1 MTDVPIK
8 EKLQN
13 TKIPD
18 KSGKNLVRACSKTRD
33 NLTLH
38 IRRTLQNAHAAAS
51 SITPT
56 AIKALV
62 IQQLTLIATS
72 KKSKDADRLKA
83 LQLLGELR
91 EVQAF
96 GSKTAD
102 PLAVQHD
109 STSAAETLLE
119 ELRAA
124 QKLTATDIK
133 PKEIKHLDD
142 VEGGAVEN
150 GQDGE
155 STGGQ
160 EGVSGDAHGT
170 HIHATP
176 LKQSTP
182 LEATPLEQSTP
193 LKQFDFDTPIVNS
206 PLMRIDH
213 AENRAKV
220 INALKNRLST
230 RDIVSKNS

>member
-1 MTDVPIK
+1 MIAAPDQASRPTRQK
-8 EKLQN
+8 EKIPQEAS
-13 TKIPD
+13 TK
-18 KSGKNLVRACSKTRD
+18 LVRSAAGETD
-33 NLTLH
+33 NRTLH
-38 IRRTLQNAHAAAS
+38 IRRTLKNAHAAAS

-62 IQQLTLIATS
+62 IQQLTLLATG
-72 KKSKDADRLKA
+72 KKVKDSDRLKA
-83 LQLLGELR
+83 LQMLGELR

-109 STSAAETLLE
+109 STEAAEKLLE

-142 VEGGAVEN
+142 VGGDEVEN

-155 STGGQ
+155 GTGGQ
-160 EGVSGDAHGT
+160 EGVLGDAHGT

-176 LKQSTP
+176 LKQP
-182 LEATPLEQSTP
+182 AQS
-193 LKQFDFDTPIVNS
+193 FDFDTPIVNS

-213 AENRAKV
+213 AENREKV
-220 INALKNRLST
+220 IKALKNRLST

>member
-1 MTDVPIK
+1 MQSPKPSKKADS
-8 EKLQN
+8 Q
-13 TKIPD
+13 KIPAL
-18 KSGKNLVRACSKTRD
+18 SGKNMIRPSNAKRD
-33 NLTLH
+33 TLALH
-38 IRRTLQNAHAAAS
+38 IRRTLQNAHSAAS
-51 SITPT
+51 SITPA

-72 KKSKDADRLKA
+72 KKSKDTDRLKA

-96 GSKTAD
+96 GAKTAD
-102 PLAVQHD
+102 PLAIQQD
-109 STSAAETLLE
+109 STTAAEQLLE

-124 QKLTATDIK
+124 QKLSATDIK

-142 VEGGAVEN
+142 VVGGDAGEN

-155 STGGQ
+155 GTEGH

-176 LKQSTP
+176 L
-182 LEATPLEQSTP
+182 EQS
-193 LKQFDFDTPIVNS
+193 FDFDTPIVNS

-213 AENRAKV
+213 AENREKV
-220 INALKNRLST
+220 IKALKNRLST

>member
-1 MTDVPIK
+1 MPFKPSQKATLP
-8 EKLQN
+8 
-13 TKIPD
+13 KIPVT
-18 KSGKNLVRACSKTRD
+18 SGKNTIRPSNGARD
-33 NLTLH
+33 TLALH

-51 SITPT
+51 SITPA

-72 KKSKDADRLKA
+72 KKGKDADRLKA

-96 GSKTAD
+96 GAKTAD
-102 PLAVQHD
+102 PLAVQQD
-109 STSAAETLLE
+109 STEAAERLLD

-124 QKLTATDIK
+124 QKLSATDIK
-133 PKEIKHLDD
+133 PKQIKHLDD
-142 VEGGAVEN
+142 VGGDAGENWQNGEGTE
-150 GQDGE
+150 
-155 STGGQ
+155 GQ

-176 LKQSTP
+176 L
-182 LEATPLEQSTP
+182 EQS
-193 LKQFDFDTPIVNS
+193 FDFDTPIVNS

-213 AENRAKV
+213 AENREKV
-220 INALKNRLST
+220 IKALKNRLST
-230 RDIVSKNS
+230 RDIVSAKT

>member
-1 MTDVPIK
+1 MIAAPDQASRPTRQK
-8 EKLQN
+8 EKIPQEAS
-13 TKIPD
+13 TK
-18 KSGKNLVRACSKTRD
+18 LVRSAAGETD

-38 IRRTLQNAHAAAS
+38 IRRTLKNAHAAAS

-62 IQQLTLIATS
+62 IQQLTLLATG
-72 KKSKDADRLKA
+72 KKVKDSDRLKA
-83 LQLLGELR
+83 LQMLGELR

-109 STSAAETLLE
+109 STQAAEALLE

-133 PKEIKHLDD
+133 AKEIKHLDD
-142 VEGGAVEN
+142 EREDAGGDAVEN

-155 STGGQ
+155 GTGGQ
-160 EGVSGDAHGT
+160 GGVSGDAHGT

-176 LKQSTP
+176 LKQP
-182 LEATPLEQSTP
+182 AQS
-193 LKQFDFDTPIVNS
+193 FDFDTPIVNS

-213 AENRAKV
+213 AENREKV
-220 INALKNRLST
+220 IKALKNRLST